1 MTRPHASSP
10 RSAQP
15 VSDAAVDALNK
26 ALAAEHAAVYAYGLA
41 AARARGTVRERI
53 TGGFNAH
60 RAQRDRL
67 RALVVER
74 GGTPAEAQPAYA
86 VPFTPGSSA
95 QALRLAAQ
103 VEDGVAAVY
112 LELAAVA
119 DTDVR
124 RYAAQVLQEVA
135 VRAYTLRPE
144 PTALPGYPRPESPP
158 PSAKPSGSPSAA
170 PSQAQDGG

>member
-1 MTRPHASSP
+1 P

-41 AARARGTVRERI
+41 AARASGTVRERI

-124 RYAAQVLQEVA
+124 R
-135 VRAYTLRPE
+135 
-144 PTALPGYPRPESPP
+144 
-158 PSAKPSGSPSAA
+158 
-170 PSQAQDGG
+170 

>member
-1 MTRPHASSP
+1 RDRDALPGLGRGLPGDRRVVVSHAGEGDDRTAAQARAGVGRLPPRPDRIGVPLARAAPRRHRRLRGGPRPGPGEAAMTRPHASSP

-41 AARARGTVRERI
+41 AARASGTVRERI

-95 QALRLAAQ
+95 QA
-103 VEDGVAAVY
+103 
-112 LELAAVA
+112 
-119 DTDVR
+119 
-124 RYAAQVLQEVA
+124 
-135 VRAYTLRPE
+135 
-144 PTALPGYPRPESPP
+144 
-158 PSAKPSGSPSAA
+158 
-170 PSQAQDGG
+170 